1 MRIAAACFG
10 PFALVEIAGG
20 YRAKQHSRIHP
31 AIGKQERVDRSLARC
46 LLAGTVIRRRR
57 IRAASFDSMG
67 RGLGAS
73 SRDRRRIEMGKL
85 IATTQATVDG
95 VVDPVGEWV
104 QPDGD
109 HGDYSFE
116 RQARSSGLVLGR
128 KTYEGLAGYWPS
140 QSGKWA
146 DMVNAMPKYVGST
159 TLSGDLEWN
168 ATLLEGHL
176 EDSIPKLKDEV
187 AGDLF
192 MHGSGEFA
200 YALAQKGLID
210 EYEVYLN
217 PLVWGKGNVHV
228 LGDRGT
234 VRMELDDV
242 KRFVSGVVL
251 LTYLPES

>member
-1 MRIAAACFG
+1 
-10 PFALVEIAGG
+10 
-20 YRAKQHSRIHP
+20 
-31 AIGKQERVDRSLARC
+31 
-46 LLAGTVIRRRR
+46 
-57 IRAASFDSMG
+57 MG
-67 RGLGAS
+67 R
-73 SRDRRRIEMGKL
+73 L

-109 HGDYSFE
+109 HGVYSFE

-140 QSGKWA
+140 QSGEWA

-159 TLSGDLEWN
+159 TLSGDLEWS
-168 ATLLEGHL
+168 ATLLEGAL
-176 EDSIPKLKDEV
+176 DDSIPNLKDKV
-187 AGDLF
+187 DGDLF

-200 YALAQKGLID
+200 YALAEQGLID

-217 PLVWGKGNVHV
+217 PLVWGRGNVHV

-242 KRFVSGVVL
+242 KRFDSGVVL
-251 LTYLPES
+251 LTYLPGS